1 MFAVI
6 ETGGKQCLVEKGLK
20 LEVEK
25 LEAEA
30 GKTFTFDKVLMVGEG
45 KDVKIGKPYLAGAE
59 VEAKVLE
66 QKKDKK
72 VMTFKKKSK
81 KRYERT
87 IGHRQHVTS
96 IEITDIKT

>member
-1 MFAVI
+1 
-6 ETGGKQCLVEKGLK
+6 

-30 GKTFTFDKVLMVGEG
+30 GKTFTFDKVLMVGDS
-45 KDVKIGKPYLAGAE
+45 KSVKVGKPYLEGAK

-72 VMTFKKKSK
+72 VVTFKKKSK

-87 IGHRQHVTS
+87 IGHRQPITS
-96 IEITDIKT
+96 IEITEIKA